1 MAFFDTRARGL
12 CLHGLRCFEM
22 AGVHVK
28 DINSLRCGH
37 PVLGE
42 GCHIR
47 PHLWKACVLAIWLLG
62 GPLPAIA
69 APAGRWVTTWEQAMT
84 SNYRQVDGGD
94 GKPQRD
100 AYGQPLD
107 RVPTVRNLTLRQ
119 TALVSAGGDRV
130 RIRLSN
136 YYGTQPLTV
145 SAARIALGAGRP
157 DDPSAIRPG
166 SDRGLTFDGGKT
178 AVTIAPGSEAV
189 SDPVGLHVPPL
200 SNVLVSMYF
209 SGRAPLADVHP
220 LELARSTYAVAGEA
234 VRAASL
240 AGRPPAP
247 GWPSASDHHVYVLTG
262 VEIAAPAR
270 TRGIVA
276 FGDSITDGHRA
287 TAPGKSWP
295 AVLARLANRAGHAP
309 VAVGNAGISA
319 DELTV
324 DQVGAPGAGAAG
336 LQRFLRDVVDRPG
349 VTDVVVLF
357 GTNDINRGTDPAGY
371 PTGASA
377 GDIVA
382 GLRMLADVA
391 HRHHLRIY
399 AGTIMPFAG
408 LPGWYAPRREAVRQ
422 EVNRWIRRSG
432 VFDGVVDFA
441 AAVQGAYAPPPGVS
455 TQVPLP
461 KGLASVC
468 AGDAGLHPNDLG
480 HEVMGTLA
488 YDVVFD
494 ARLRP
499 RQGCH

>member
-1 MAFFDTRARGL
+1 
-12 CLHGLRCFEM
+12 M

-28 DINSLRCGH
+28 DTHSLRCGR
-37 PVLGE
+37 PVFGR
-42 GCHIR
+42 GGHAR
-47 PHLWKACVLAIWLLG
+47 PRLWKACLLAILLLG
-62 GPLPAIA
+62 GPFHAVA
-69 APAGRWVTTWEQAMT
+69 APAGRWATTWEQAMT
-84 SNYRQVDGGD
+84 SNYRQVAGSD
-94 GKPQRD
+94 GKSRRD
-100 AYGQPLD
+100 AYGQPLE
-107 RVPTVRNLTLRQ
+107 RVLEVRNLTLRQ

-145 SAARIALGAGRP
+145 SATRIALGAGRP
-157 DDPSAIRPG
+157 DDPSAIRSG

-178 AVTIAPGSEAV
+178 AVTIAPGSEVV

-200 SNVLVSMYF
+200 SNLVVSMYF

-220 LELARSTYAVAGEA
+220 LELARSTHAVAGEA
-234 VRAASL
+234 IRAASL
-240 AGRPPAP
+240 SGRPPAP
-247 GWPSASDHHVYVLTG
+247 GWPPASDHHVYVLTG
-262 VEIAAPAR
+262 IEVMAPAR
-270 TRGIVA
+270 TRGIIA

-287 TAPGKSWP
+287 TAPDRSWP
-295 AVLARLANRAGHAP
+295 AVLARLANRAGHVP

-336 LQRFLRDVVDRPG
+336 LQRFLRDVVNRPG

-357 GTNDINRGTDPAGY
+357 GTNDINRGTGPAGC
-371 PTGASA
+371 PAGASA

-391 HRHHLRIY
+391 HQHHLRIY

-422 EVNRWIRRSG
+422 EVDRWIRRSG
-432 VFDGVVDFA
+432 AFDGVIDFA

-455 TQVPLP
+455 TQIPLP
-461 KGLASVC
+461 EGLAAVC

-480 HEVMGTLA
+480 HAVMGTLA
-488 YDVVFD
+488 YDVLFD
-494 ARLRP
+494 ARLHP
-499 RQGCH
+499 RRGCR